1 MQKFLNPEKD
11 YDPKSFFIPWCQ
23 KTYRKITVEDVKYV
37 LSLHYQHFCKC
48 VLTKSNGE
56 QATVVSGDINLYKY
70 ALIVELENHDVRV
83 VDRETLTL
91 AKANPHENLGNHKKI
106 NKF

>member
-1 MQKFLNPEKD
+1 MEVKNENR
-11 YDPKSFFIPWCQ
+11 
-23 KTYRKITVEDVKYV
+23 RKIT
-37 LSLHYQHFCKC
+37 L
-48 VLTKSNGE
+48 SNGE
-56 QATVVSGDINLYKY
+56 HATVVSGYINLYNN

-106 NKF
+106 NKY

>member
-1 MQKFLNPEKD
+1 M
-11 YDPKSFFIPWCQ
+11 
-23 KTYRKITVEDVKYV
+23 KTGDKIT
-37 LSLHYQHFCKC
+37 L
-48 VLTKSNGE
+48 SNGE
-56 QATVVSGDINLYKY
+56 HATVVSGYINLYNN

-106 NKF
+106 KKF